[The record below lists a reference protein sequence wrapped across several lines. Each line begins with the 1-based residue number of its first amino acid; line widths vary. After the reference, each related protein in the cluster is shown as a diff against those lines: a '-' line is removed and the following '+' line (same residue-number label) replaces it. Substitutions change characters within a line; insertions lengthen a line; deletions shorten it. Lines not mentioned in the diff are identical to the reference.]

1 MGHTKA
7 ALYTAVDPTEL
18 QKDYGNPPFYHACS
32 ILLRQTAVK
41 CMYST

>member
-18 QKDYGNPPFYHACS
+18 QKDYGNPPFYHAVSYCDK
-32 ILLRQTAVK
+32 LLWSACTAHN
-41 CMYST
+41 